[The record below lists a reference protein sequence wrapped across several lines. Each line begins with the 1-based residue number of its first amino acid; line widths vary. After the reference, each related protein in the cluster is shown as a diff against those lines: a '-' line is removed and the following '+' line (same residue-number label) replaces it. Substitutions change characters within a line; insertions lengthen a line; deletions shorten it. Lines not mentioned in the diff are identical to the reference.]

1 MTEEQLN
8 IEISLLI
15 NKELYNQ
22 ELITYQE
29 YLLAEETLLNK
40 LHYLI

>member
-15 NKELYNQ
+15 NKTLYD
-22 ELITYQE
+22 EGTITYQE
-29 YLLAEETLLNK
+29 YLLVEEILLSKFNN
-40 LHYLI
+40 LT